1 MPRTLPRPIVNP
13 DPQVTD
19 MKALGRLVRDRRG
32 QIAMRIDDAAA
43 LMGVSKSML
52 SRLENGQ
59 SVSLD
64 KVFKVLEGL
73 GLTLLLF
80 DHQAAGFVL
89 RQRRMRIEQREREQA
104 GARAGEQ
111 ET

>member
-1 MPRTLPRPIVNP
+1 MPRTLPRPMVNP

-19 MKALGRLVRDRRG
+19 MQALGRLVRDRRA
-32 QIAMRIDDAAA
+32 QIPMRIDVAAA
-43 LMGVSKSML
+43 LMGVSKSTL

-64 KVFKVLEGL
+64 KLFKVLQGL
-73 GLTLLLF
+73 GLTLLMF

-89 RQRRMRIEQREREQA
+89 HQRRMRLEQKKLEQDRINSGERK
-104 GARAGEQ
+104 G
-111 ET
+111 